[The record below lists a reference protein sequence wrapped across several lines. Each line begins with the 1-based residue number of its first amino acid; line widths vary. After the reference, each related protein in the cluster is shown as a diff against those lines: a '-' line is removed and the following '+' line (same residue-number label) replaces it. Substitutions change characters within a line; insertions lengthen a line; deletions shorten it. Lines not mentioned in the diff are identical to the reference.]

1 IGIHRHWYT
10 LHCSKAKHPHS
21 IQHPTTT
28 QSFEDLQITPQASM
42 QCYVGRQLCV
52 SWPQTVI
59 TEWINENYLIWTLCA
74 ALADSGFDRE
84 WTQGFDLY
92 FRSQWVQI
100 QSTVQQT
107 QGVDRFL
114 LDIPAP
120 PMFMAV
126 FAHNTGSTIRYHSI
140 MSTHAGNRP
149 GGGLLY
155 LLRHLYHGGV
165 SPTDVFIVVLY
176 DGDVTGGAPQLPPS
190 SDSDLAGLFPER
202 YATPPPPYRG
212 TSPSPPGYSP
222 PS

>member
-1 IGIHRHWYT
+1 MSSDELERWAQVAELAGG
-10 LHCSKAKHPHS
+10 PV
-21 IQHPTTT
+21 
-28 QSFEDLQITPQASM
+28 EDLQINPQASI
-42 QCYVGRQLCV
+42 QCYVGRQLSF

-59 TEWINENYLIWTLCA
+59 TEWINENHLIWTLCV
-74 ALADSGFDRE
+74 ALADSGLDRE

-126 FAHNTGSTIRYHSI
+126 FAHNTGPAIRYHSI
-140 MSTHAGNRP
+140 MSTHAGTRP

-155 LLRHLYHGGV
+155 LLRHLYHGGF
-165 SPTDVFIVVLY
+165 SLTDVFIVVLY

-190 SDSDLAGLFPER
+190 SDSDLADLFPER

-212 TSPSPPGYSP
+212 TSPAPPDYAP